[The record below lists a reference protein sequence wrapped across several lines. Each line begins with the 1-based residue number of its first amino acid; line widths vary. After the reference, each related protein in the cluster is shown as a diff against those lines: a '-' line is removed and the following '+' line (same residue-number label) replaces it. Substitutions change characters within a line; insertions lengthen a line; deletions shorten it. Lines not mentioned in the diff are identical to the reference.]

1 MQSNF
6 AIALIIFLLT
16 YSAIIY
22 SNVKNKGYPIWLIMG
37 IGALAMVLS
46 GVLRVD
52 EAYSSINLRV
62 IVFLFSMLV
71 FASALEISGAIE
83 MFATYML
90 SRARTPNMIL
100 LMILLGIGLLSS
112 ILMNDTLALIGTPLV
127 IELSKKMKISPKPLL
142 ITLAFSVTIGSVMTP
157 IGNPQNLLIA
167 IESGIKAPFI
177 FFLYFLAVP
186 TILNIFLTYFLIS
199 KYFSNYMKEAKT
211 NFRQVIEF
219 DVKTMKLKDEKLAKL
234 SIATLVFTILFILVV
249 NTLEL
254 LGISFE
260 FQISE
265 ISLIGALIL
274 LALSN
279 KRRELILRLDWSV
292 LLLFASLF
300 VLIQGV
306 WNGGVI
312 AFFASYLPDLNPN
325 NSLSILNILL
335 QSTLLSQFMSN
346 VPMVTLYLPLM
357 KHLGFEPSNVN
368 AWIALA
374 AGSTIA
380 GNLTLIGAAS
390 NLIICEAAE
399 TRGFRLGF
407 TEFLKIGLPVT
418 IMNLLILYPFLV
430 LL

>member
-312 AFFASYLPDLNPN
+312 AFFASYLPDL
-325 NSLSILNILL
+325 
-335 QSTLLSQFMSN
+335 
-346 VPMVTLYLPLM
+346 
-357 KHLGFEPSNVN
+357 
-368 AWIALA
+368 
-374 AGSTIA
+374 
-380 GNLTLIGAAS
+380 
-390 NLIICEAAE
+390 
-399 TRGFRLGF
+399 
-407 TEFLKIGLPVT
+407 
-418 IMNLLILYPFLV
+418 
-430 LL
+430 